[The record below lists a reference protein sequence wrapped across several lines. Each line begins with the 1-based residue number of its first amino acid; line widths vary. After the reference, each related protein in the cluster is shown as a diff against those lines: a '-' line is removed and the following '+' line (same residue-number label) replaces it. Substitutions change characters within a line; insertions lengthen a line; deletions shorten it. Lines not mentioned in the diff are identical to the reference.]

1 MRVYKK
7 FTISSS
13 LLLKFVSLLVFL
25 PYNSTALGKGIEI
38 RYYELGKIG
47 YAGSSLIYDRRISP
61 SKDADIAP
69 AVQNDLTRYYMYN
82 PRGET
87 YSDWVKAED
96 AKALGKFNKVFKV
109 CVVDTSV
116 GHYKWFVN
124 ETGEE
129 IITDPQPARRSSI
142 VELAEGTIAKL
153 STTPIEVLQAAS
165 MTSTATTPLFPVV
178 ISSSKHNSLETL
190 SPEQDK
196 AVASLDHSEIEMLKG
211 GVSDPKAAELIRL
224 DKSPSD
230 VAVLR
235 SLSVTT
241 PLFPVVIS
249 SSKHNS
255 LETLS
260 SEQVKAVVS
269 LDHLEIEML
278 KGGVSDPEADEL
290 IRRGKSPSDVA
301 ALRSLSVEQVKAI
314 TKFIPAVEDA
324 VQKASTADGSSPKI
338 YIVKKPSKS
347 KLKGDPTSDSYVK
360 TLSKNQKEELYQQT
374 LENISNNMIAGGG
387 GGNGGGGTPP
397 DPIEEIKG
405 QKPIDFKENKFEIY
419 DELMLIA
426 TDPTNSR
433 ISELITP
440 LHGNFYGIAAGED
453 AINAKQKS
461 VWVRGLYGFINQGQ
475 ELEQM
480 GFKGHNH
487 GGTVG
492 VDANITEDSLI
503 GISYTRMF
511 ANFKYKIGPG
521 NKATT
526 TSDVFSLYGIS
537 ELTNDFILQGL
548 ASVGKIQVK
557 QQTQR
562 KIDINRFRTVYGS
575 FDVDSYS
582 AEAVLNYKVP
592 NLQKYYLMPNIGLR
606 FSKSYDEGYE
616 ETNAGLFNRKTSPTS
631 YTSWLLL
638 AGIKAGVNYN
648 LSENFSLTPGVHTQ
662 VGKYINSKANDNQ
675 VARVLEAVIANV
687 PVKSRGTAYNIG
699 STLRIDYKNK
709 AEILFSYNAHLI
721 GKYRSHQGSL
731 SFKYFF

>member
-1 MRVYKK
+1 MWVYKK

-13 LLLKFVSLLVFL
+13 LLLKFISLLVFL
-25 PYNSTALGKGIEI
+25 PYNSTALGKGIET

-61 SKDADIAP
+61 SKDADITP
-69 AVQNDLTRYYMYN
+69 AVQNDLTRYYMHN

-96 AKALGKFNKVFKV
+96 AKTFGKFNKVFKV

-129 IITDPQPARRSSI
+129 ISTDPQPVRRSSI
-142 VELAEGTIAKL
+142 VELAQGTIAKL
-153 STTPIEVLQAAS
+153 STTPIEVFQAAS
-165 MTSTATTPLFPVV
+165 MTSTTTTPLFAVV

-190 SPEQDK
+190 SPEQVK
-196 AVASLDHSEIEMLKG
+196 AVVSLDHSEIEMLK
-211 GVSDPKAAELIRL
+211 A
-224 DKSPSD
+224 
-230 VAVLR
+230 
-235 SLSVTT
+235 
-241 PLFPVVIS
+241 
-249 SSKHNS
+249 
-255 LETLS
+255 
-260 SEQVKAVVS
+260 
-269 LDHLEIEML
+269 
-278 KGGVSDPEADEL
+278 GVSDPEADEL

-314 TKFIPAVEDA
+314 TKFIPVVEDA
-324 VQKASTADGSSPKI
+324 VQKASTADGSFPKI
-338 YIVKKPSKS
+338 YIVKKASKS
-347 KLKGDPTSDSYVK
+347 SFKGDPTSDSYVK

-405 QKPIDFKENKFEIY
+405 QKPVDFKENKFEIY

-582 AEAVLNYKVP
+582 AEAVLNYKFP

-631 YTSWLLL
+631 YTS
-638 AGIKAGVNYN
+638 
-648 LSENFSLTPGVHTQ
+648 HC
-662 VGKYINSKANDNQ
+662 
-675 VARVLEAVIANV
+675 
-687 PVKSRGTAYNIG
+687 
-699 STLRIDYKNK
+699 
-709 AEILFSYNAHLI
+709 H
-721 GKYRSHQGSL
+721 
-731 SFKYFF
+731 

>member
-61 SKDADIAP
+61 SKAADIAP
-69 AVQNDLTRYYMYN
+69 AVQHDLTRYYMHN

-116 GHYKWFVN
+116 GHYKWVVN

-129 IITDPQPARRSSI
+129 ISPDPQPARRSSI
-142 VELAEGTIAKL
+142 VELAQGTIAKL

-178 ISSSKHNSLETL
+178 ISSSKHEVLETL
-190 SPEQDK
+190 SP
-196 AVASLDHSEIEMLKG
+196 S
-211 GVSDPKAAELIRL
+211 
-224 DKSPSD
+224 
-230 VAVLR
+230 
-235 SLSVTT
+235 
-241 PLFPVVIS
+241 
-249 SSKHNS
+249 
-255 LETLS
+255 
-260 SEQVKAVVS
+260 QVKAVVS
-269 LDHLEIEML
+269 LDHSEIGML
-278 KGGVSDPEADEL
+278 KGGLSNSEADEL
-290 IRRGKSPSDVA
+290 IRRGKSSSDVEV
-301 ALRSLSVEQVKAI
+301 LTSLSAEQVKAV
-314 TKFIPAVEDA
+314 TKFISAVEDA

-338 YIVKKPSKS
+338 YVVKKASKRR
-347 KLKGDPTSDSYVK
+347 LNGDPTSDSYVK
-360 TLSKNQKEELYQQT
+360 TLSKKQQEELYQQT

-387 GGNGGGGTPP
+387 GVNGGGGTPP

-405 QKPIDFKENKFEIY
+405 QKPVDFKENKFEIY

-440 LHGNFYGIAAGED
+440 LHENFYGIAAGEE

-548 ASVGKIQVK
+548 ASVGRIQVK

-662 VGKYINSKANDNQ
+662 IGKYINSKANDNQ

-699 STLRIDYKNK
+699 STLRVDYKNK

>member
-1 MRVYKK
+1 MWVYKK

-13 LLLKFVSLLVFL
+13 LLLKFISLLVFL
-25 PYNSTALGKGIEI
+25 PYNSTALGKGIET

-69 AVQNDLTRYYMYN
+69 AVKNDLTRYYMHN

-96 AKALGKFNKVFKV
+96 AKTFGKFNKVFKV

-129 IITDPQPARRSSI
+129 ISPNPQPARRSSI
-142 VELAEGTIAKL
+142 VELAQGTIAKL
-153 STTPIEVLQAAS
+153 STTPIDVLQAAS
-165 MTSTATTPLFPVV
+165 MTSTA
-178 ISSSKHNSLETL
+178 
-190 SPEQDK
+190 
-196 AVASLDHSEIEMLKG
+196 
-211 GVSDPKAAELIRL
+211 
-224 DKSPSD
+224 
-230 VAVLR
+230 
-235 SLSVTT
+235 TT

-269 LDHLEIEML
+269 LDHSEIEML

-338 YIVKKPSKS
+338 YVVKKASKS
-347 KLKGDPTSDSYVK
+347 RLKGDPTSDSYVK

-387 GGNGGGGTPP
+387 GGTPP

-405 QKPIDFKENKFEIY
+405 QKPVDFKENKFEIY

-648 LSENFSLTPGVHTQ
+648 LSGNFSLTPGVHTQ

>member
-1 MRVYKK
+1 MWVYKK

-13 LLLKFVSLLVFL
+13 LLLKFISLLVFL
-25 PYNSTALGKGIEI
+25 PYNSTALGKGIET

-69 AVQNDLTRYYMYN
+69 AVKNDLTRYYMHN

-96 AKALGKFNKVFKV
+96 AKTFGKFNKVFKV

-129 IITDPQPARRSSI
+129 ISPNPQPARRSSI
-142 VELAEGTIAKL
+142 VELAQGTIAKL
-153 STTPIEVLQAAS
+153 STTPIDVLQAAS
-165 MTSTATTPLFPVV
+165 MTSTA
-178 ISSSKHNSLETL
+178 
-190 SPEQDK
+190 
-196 AVASLDHSEIEMLKG
+196 
-211 GVSDPKAAELIRL
+211 
-224 DKSPSD
+224 
-230 VAVLR
+230 
-235 SLSVTT
+235 TT

-269 LDHLEIEML
+269 LDHSEIEML

-338 YIVKKPSKS
+338 YVVKKASKS
-347 KLKGDPTSDSYVK
+347 RLKGDPTSDSYVK

-405 QKPIDFKENKFEIY
+405 QKPVDFKENKFEIY

-453 AINAKQKS
+453 AITAKQKS

-648 LSENFSLTPGVHTQ
+648 LSGNFSLTPGVHTQ

>member
-1 MRVYKK
+1 MWVYKK

-13 LLLKFVSLLVFL
+13 LLLKFISLLVFL
-25 PYNSTALGKGIEI
+25 PYNSTALGKGIET

-69 AVQNDLTRYYMYN
+69 AVKNDLTRYYMHN

-96 AKALGKFNKVFKV
+96 AKTFGKFNKVFKV

-129 IITDPQPARRSSI
+129 ISPNPQPARRSSI
-142 VELAEGTIAKL
+142 VELAQGTIAKL
-153 STTPIEVLQAAS
+153 STTPIDVLQAAS
-165 MTSTATTPLFPVV
+165 MTSTA
-178 ISSSKHNSLETL
+178 
-190 SPEQDK
+190 
-196 AVASLDHSEIEMLKG
+196 
-211 GVSDPKAAELIRL
+211 
-224 DKSPSD
+224 
-230 VAVLR
+230 
-235 SLSVTT
+235 TT

-269 LDHLEIEML
+269 LDHSEIEML

-338 YIVKKPSKS
+338 YVVKKASKS
-347 KLKGDPTSDSYVK
+347 RLKGDPTSDSYVK

-405 QKPIDFKENKFEIY
+405 QKPVDFKENKFEIY

-433 ISELITP
+433 ISELTTP

-453 AINAKQKS
+453 AITAKQKS

-606 FSKSYDEGYE
+606 FIKSYDEGYE

-648 LSENFSLTPGVHTQ
+648 LSGNFSLTPGVHTQ

>member
-61 SKDADIAP
+61 SKAADITP
-69 AVQNDLTRYYMYN
+69 AVQHDLTRYYMHN

-129 IITDPQPARRSSI
+129 ISPDPQPARRSSI
-142 VELAEGTIAKL
+142 VELAQGTIAKL

-165 MTSTATTPLFPVV
+165 MTSIATTPLFPVV
-178 ISSSKHNSLETL
+178 ISSSKHELLETL
-190 SPEQDK
+190 SP
-196 AVASLDHSEIEMLKG
+196 
-211 GVSDPKAAELIRL
+211 
-224 DKSPSD
+224 
-230 VAVLR
+230 
-235 SLSVTT
+235 
-241 PLFPVVIS
+241 
-249 SSKHNS
+249 
-255 LETLS
+255 
-260 SEQVKAVVS
+260 EQVKAVVS
-269 LDHLEIEML
+269 LDHSEIGML
-278 KGGVSDPEADEL
+278 KGGLSNSEADEL
-290 IRRGKSPSDVA
+290 IRRGKSPSDVEV
-301 ALRSLSVEQVKAI
+301 LTSLSAEQVKAV
-314 TKFIPAVEDA
+314 TKFISAVEDA

-338 YIVKKPSKS
+338 YVVKKASKS
-347 KLKGDPTSDSYVK
+347 TLKGDPTSDSYVK
-360 TLSKNQKEELYQQT
+360 TLSKSQQEELYQQT

-397 DPIEEIKG
+397 DLIEEIKG
-405 QKPIDFKENKFEIY
+405 QKPVDFKENKFEIY

-440 LHGNFYGIAAGED
+440 LHGNFYGIAAGEE

-521 NKATT
+521 NKANT

-548 ASVGKIQVK
+548 ASVGRIQVK

-562 KIDINRFRTVYGS
+562 KIDINRSRTVYGS

-662 VGKYINSKANDNQ
+662 IGKYINSKANDNQ

>member
-13 LLLKFVSLLVFL
+13 LLLKFISLLVFL
-25 PYNSTALGKGIEI
+25 PYNSTALGKGIET

-69 AVQNDLTRYYMYN
+69 AVQNDLTRYYMHN

-129 IITDPQPARRSSI
+129 ISPDPQPARRSSI
-142 VELAEGTIAKL
+142 VELAQGTIAKL
-153 STTPIEVLQAAS
+153 STTPIEIFQAAS
-165 MTSTATTPLFPVV
+165 MTSTTTTPLFAVV

-190 SPEQDK
+190 SPEQVK
-196 AVASLDHSEIEMLKG
+196 AVVSLDHSEIEMLK
-211 GVSDPKAAELIRL
+211 A
-224 DKSPSD
+224 
-230 VAVLR
+230 
-235 SLSVTT
+235 
-241 PLFPVVIS
+241 
-249 SSKHNS
+249 
-255 LETLS
+255 
-260 SEQVKAVVS
+260 
-269 LDHLEIEML
+269 
-278 KGGVSDPEADEL
+278 GVSDPEADEL

-338 YIVKKPSKS
+338 YVVKKASKS
-347 KLKGDPTSDSYVK
+347 SFKGDPTSDSYVK

-405 QKPIDFKENKFEIY
+405 QKPVDFKENKFEIY

-453 AINAKQKS
+453 GINAKQKS

>member
-1 MRVYKK
+1 MRVCKK
-7 FTISSS
+7 FTISSF
-13 LLLKFVSLLVFL
+13 LLLKFISLIVFL
-25 PYNSTALGKGIEI
+25 PYNSTALGKGIET
-38 RYYELGKIG
+38 RYYELSKIG
-47 YAGSSLIYDRRISP
+47 YAGSSLTYGRRINP
-61 SKDADIAP
+61 SKDADITS
-69 AVQNDLTRYYMYN
+69 AVHNDLTRYYMHN
-82 PRGET
+82 PREET
-87 YSDWVKAED
+87 YSDLLADEKN
-96 AKALGKFNKVFKV
+96 AKNYGRFHKIFKV

-116 GHYKWFVN
+116 GHHKWFVAK
-124 ETGEE
+124 TGEE
-129 IITDPQPARRSSI
+129 INTEPQSSI
-142 VELAEGTIAKL
+142 VELAQGMIAKKP
-153 STTPIEVLQAAS
+153 SSTPIEVSQADPMS
-165 MTSTATTPLFPVV
+165 STATTPLFPVV
-178 ISSSKHNSLETL
+178 ISSSKHDSLETL
-190 SPEQDK
+190 SPEQVK
-196 AVASLDHSEIEMLKG
+196 AVVSLDHSEIEMLKG
-211 GVSDPKAAELIRL
+211 G
-224 DKSPSD
+224 
-230 VAVLR
+230 
-235 SLSVTT
+235 LS
-241 PLFPVVIS
+241 
-249 SSKHNS
+249 NS
-255 LETLS
+255 
-260 SEQVKAVVS
+260 
-269 LDHLEIEML
+269 
-278 KGGVSDPEADEL
+278 EADEL

-301 ALRSLSVEQVKAI
+301 VLTSLPVKQVKAV
-314 TKFIPAVEDA
+314 TKFISAVEDA

-338 YIVKKPSKS
+338 IYVVKKASKS
-347 KLKGDPTSDSYVK
+347 SFKGDPTSDSYVK
-360 TLSKNQKEELYQQT
+360 TLSKNQQEELYQQT

-387 GGNGGGGTPP
+387 GGNDGGGTPP
-397 DPIEEIKG
+397 VDPIEEIKG
-405 QKPIDFKENKFEIY
+405 QKPVDFKENKFEIY

-440 LHGNFYGIAAGED
+440 LHRNFYGIAAGED
-453 AINAKQKS
+453 EINTKQKS

-548 ASVGKIQVK
+548 ISVGKIQVK

-662 VGKYINSKANDNQ
+662 VGKYINSKTNSNQ

-709 AEILFSYNAHLI
+709 TEILFSYNAHLI